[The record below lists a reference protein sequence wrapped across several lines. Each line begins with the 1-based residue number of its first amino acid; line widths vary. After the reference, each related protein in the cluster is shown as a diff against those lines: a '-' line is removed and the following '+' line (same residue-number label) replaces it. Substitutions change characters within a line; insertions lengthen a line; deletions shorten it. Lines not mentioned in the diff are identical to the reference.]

1 MNCWRCGRALTEGL
15 DRCSACGAKQER
27 TVSTTD
33 IGRELRKLYDS
44 RGAKAVFSSADLIVN
59 ALNGLGEGAKKARGL
74 FRMALDAGI
83 GPLYLEELDT
93 AKQYDGDFLYRVLQ
107 CLVHDAGMNDTAA
120 VQLMTWLNEMI
131 GWTQKKEMP
140 TYKSTKIIGIDLGG
154 SVARAALIEGGELV
168 SIANQNGGF
177 GQPSVVGLKDGILI
191 AGEEALRQAVS
202 RPEETASFFKTK
214 MGTDAKIMLDG
225 RRYQPQLLSAL
236 VLRKLRMDVSDY
248 LGEDA
253 VKAVV
258 TVPNGYTRKQRQ
270 AVIDAGKMAG
280 FTVQR
285 VINNTSA
292 VALDICRRTKDDAT
306 ILICHMGSTSF
317 DVSVLDIDGDIGLVD
332 VIESEGNARLGG
344 KDFTDYIVYW
354 ILDRFKK
361 TKGIDL
367 GKDPVQLARI
377 WEAAETAKKDLT
389 SHLSTQLVVPY
400 VAMWEGE
407 PLHLDETLTRAAF
420 NEMTAILTKRAANL
434 VQRVI
439 HDAGVLAKEI
449 QQVVFTG
456 GGRMP
461 ALRDAVREI
470 VGKGPRFLD
479 MPDDCVAKGAA
490 ILGGILNGDCQSI
503 GLCDVVM
510 NSLGLET
517 AGGVCTKLIRRG
529 TTYPTRRYQTFST
542 SADDQITVDVHLLEG
557 ESERAADNETF
568 GTFRIT
574 GIPPAK
580 KGVPKIEVEF
590 DIDASGAFHIAAKD
604 TGMGKQLT
612 LTSLDRTAADEDL
625 IQKGAALVE
634 ETSKAW
640 LE

>member
-1 MNCWRCGRALTEGL
+1 MNCWRCGRALADGL
-15 DRCSACGAKQER
+15 DKCSACGAKQER
-27 TVSTTD
+27 TVPTTD
-33 IGRELRKLYDS
+33 IGRELRRLYDS
-44 RGAKAVFSSADLIVN
+44 RGATAVFSSADPIVD
-59 ALNGLGEGAKKARGL
+59 ALNGLGESAKKARGL

-83 GPLYLEELDT
+83 GPLYLEELRT
-93 AKQYDGDFLYRVLQ
+93 AKQYDVDFLCRVLHWL
-107 CLVHDAGMNDTAA
+107 CYDVGMNDTAA
-120 VQLMTWLNEMI
+120 VQLTSWLNEMI

-140 TYKSTKIIGIDLGG
+140 THKSTKIIGIDLGG
-154 SVARAALIEGGELV
+154 SVARAALVEGGELV
-168 SIANQNGGF
+168 SIANQNGGY
-177 GQPSVVGLKDGILI
+177 GQSSVVGLKDGILI

-202 RPEETASFFKTK
+202 RPEETATFFKTK

-248 LGEDA
+248 LGQDA
-253 VKAVV
+253 VKAIV

-292 VALDICRRTKDDAT
+292 VAMDLCRRMKDEAN

-317 DVSVLDIDGDIGLVD
+317 DVSVLDIDAGLVEVLGSRGD
-332 VIESEGNARLGG
+332 FGLGG

-354 ILDRFKK
+354 VLNRFKK
-361 TKGIDL
+361 AEGIDL

-377 WEAAETAKKDLT
+377 WEAAETAKKGLT
-389 SHLSTQLVVPY
+389 SHLSTQIFVPN
-400 VAMWEGE
+400 VALRQGQ
-407 PLHLDETLTRAAF
+407 PLHLDETLTRAQF
-420 NEMTAILTKRAANL
+420 DEMTAILTKRAGA
-434 VQRVI
+434 VIQSVI
-439 HDAGVLAKEI
+439 HDAGVAGKDLK
-449 QQVVFTG
+449 QVVFTG
-456 GGRMP
+456 GSRMP
-461 ALRDAVREI
+461 AIQEAVRKI
-470 VGKGPRFLD
+470 VGKGPRFTD
-479 MPDDCVAKGAA
+479 APDDCVAKGAA
-490 ILGGILNGDCQSI
+490 VVGGILCGAIESI
-503 GLCDVVM
+503 VLLDVVT

-529 TTYPTRRYQTFST
+529 TTYPAREKQTFST
-542 SADDQITVDVHLLEG
+542 SADDQIAIDIHLLEG
-557 ESERAADNETF
+557 ESDKAADNETF

-574 GIPPAK
+574 GIPPTK

-590 DIDASGAFHIAAKD
+590 EIDANGAFQMAAKD
-604 TGMGKQLT
+604 TGTGKQYA

-634 ETSKAW
+634 ETLKAW